1 MNLQE
6 KYEVSSRDV
15 FLASAVRN
23 IKGSRTCPEFLY
35 RYSLKKYGFK
45 DNLARYYTENI
56 LIFLSVNI
64 QMGTS
69 ILE

>member
-23 IKGSRTCPEFLY
+23 IKVLEHAQNFCIDIRL
-35 RYSLKKYGFK
+35 RNMVLK
-45 DNLARYYTENI
+45 I
-56 LIFLSVNI
+56 I
-64 QMGTS
+64 
-69 ILE
+69 